1 MHVMLLPRF
10 TILSPDQIH
19 LSDLAKPI
27 HHADMTFVD
36 TFTQNAKSCAT
47 TQEEKLLQLRAGWK
61 NGGNLAFADVPLSP
75 VSVIHHI
82 GPAVESLSNQNI
94 YQLSTM
100 MTMCLCAVSRSSSKG
115 VLM

>member
-61 NGGNLAFADVPLSP
+61 KRGEFGL
-75 VSVIHHI
+75 
-82 GPAVESLSNQNI
+82 
-94 YQLSTM
+94 
-100 MTMCLCAVSRSSSKG
+100 CRCAVVSCLRHSSHRPCCGKFK
-115 VLM
+115 